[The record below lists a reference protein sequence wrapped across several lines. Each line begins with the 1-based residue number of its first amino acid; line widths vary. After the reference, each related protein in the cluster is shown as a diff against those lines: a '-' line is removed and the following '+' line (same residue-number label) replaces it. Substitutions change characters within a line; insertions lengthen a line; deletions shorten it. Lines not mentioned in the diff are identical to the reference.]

1 MMKIHDIHPEQKTV
15 VLLLHPMLATAQMM
29 QKLLAEPMGSSFRYI
44 IPDFSGHGEAADSDY
59 QSAAKEAQ
67 QLSEYIKKQNISKIQ
82 LAFGAS
88 MGGAVLMELL
98 HDPEIQINRLFF
110 EGASMY
116 TNAAFLN
123 FMMKRIMLAKHRKA
137 QAKPEI
143 AVQKMAQLYG
153 EEVKQ
158 IMASQMIGISENSL
172 ANVVHDCAYVNLPA
186 LSPEQQKNTIFAYG
200 EKDAD
205 LKLAKK
211 ICPCKFPQAKLMVW
225 PGRGHC
231 TYVTEASAQYA
242 AMLRD
247 YLNGEE
253 I

>member
-1 MMKIHDIHPEQKTV
+1 MKIHDIHPEQKKV

-29 QKLLAEPMGSSFRYI
+29 QELLAEPMGDTFRYI

-59 QSAAKEAQ
+59 ESAAKEAL
-67 QLSEYIKKQNISKIQ
+67 QLSAYIREQDIGEIQ

-88 MGGAVLMELL
+88 MGAAVLMELL
-98 HDPEIQINRLFF
+98 HDPDIQIDRIFF

-116 TNAAFLN
+116 AGAGCLN

-143 AVQKMAQLYG
+143 AVQKMGQLYG
-153 EEVKQ
+153 EKVKQ
-158 IMASQMIGISENSL
+158 IMASQMIGISEKSL
-172 ANVVHDCAYVNLPA
+172 TNVVHDCAYVNFPT
-186 LSPEQQKNTIFAYG
+186 LSPKQQKNTVFAYG
-200 EKDAD
+200 EKDGD
-205 LKLAKK
+205 LKRAKK
-211 ICPCKFPQAKLMVW
+211 ICPCKYPGAKLMVW

-231 TYVTEASAQYA
+231 TYITEDPVQYA
-242 AMLRD
+242 AMLKA
-247 YLNGEE
+247 YMNGEE